1 MQKAKLTL
9 VGAGPG
15 DPELIT
21 LKGMRALQ
29 QADAVLYDALANP
42 ELLRY
47 VKEGAPAIF
56 VGKRKDQH
64 AFAQEEINQL
74 IVDLAH
80 KHGHVVRLKGGD
92 PFVFGR
98 GFEELQAARQHGIDV
113 EYVPGISSA
122 NAVAGLAGIPITH
135 RGTSESYWVIT
146 ATNSAGEVSDDLHA
160 AARTKA
166 TVVVLMGV
174 GQLDKIVDTYRKAG
188 SENLPVAIIQSGSLP
203 HQKAIT
209 GTIGTISRK
218 ATENKIEAPAVIVI
232 GEVVHLHEDFEPAL
246 LQQTDNVTAPPF
258 DYQLALEK
266 QLEKIKQA
274 GSYRYFLDVNKSA
287 QHFPK
292 FYFED
297 YQGQKKQAI
306 NWCSNDYLCMSVN
319 EEVISRLSFV
329 AHRSGAGS
337 GGTRNISG
345 TTIYHRELEQTLAS
359 LHRKE
364 AALIFG
370 GAYLANLTALG
381 TLGKLLPGCIFL
393 SDARNHASIIE
404 GIRASGGEKQ
414 IFRHNDVR
422 HLEELLQRIPRGTPK
437 VVVFE
442 SIYSM
447 SGNVA
452 PVREILALTKKY
464 NALSYIDE
472 VHAVGMYGAHGG
484 GVVSEL
490 QLEDSIDI
498 VNGTLAKG
506 FGVIGGY
513 VAGNKTIV
521 DAIRSFG
528 SGFIFTTSLPPAVC
542 AAATKSIEWL
552 RENPEVKVTFQ
563 HKVTQLREV
572 LAAHGIPF
580 VANQSHI
587 TTVQVGNATACKQM
601 ADVLLHEHGVYIQ
614 PVNYP
619 TVPRGEECLRLTVT
633 LRHEEKDMIA
643 LAKSLSA
650 VLAAAKRQAA
660 DQIKPESFSA

>member
-1 MQKAKLTL
+1 MRKAKLTL

-21 LKGMRALQ
+21 LKGMRSLQ
-29 QADAVLYDALANP
+29 HADAVLYDALANP

-64 AFAQEEINQL
+64 AFTQEEINQL
-74 IVDLAH
+74 IVELAQ

-98 GFEELQAARQHGIDV
+98 GFEELQAARQHGIEV
-113 EYVPGISSA
+113 AYVPGISSA
-122 NAVAGLAGIPITH
+122 NAVAGLAGVPITH

-146 ATNSAGEVSDDLHA
+146 ATNSAGEISDDLQT

-174 GQLDKIVDTYRKAG
+174 GQLEKIVDTYRKAH

-218 ATENKIEAPAVIVI
+218 AKEKEIEAPAVIVI
-232 GEVVHLHEDFEPAL
+232 GEVVHLHEDFEREHPQQSETPVAAPFNYEAAL
-246 LQQTDNVTAPPF
+246 G
-258 DYQLALEK
+258 K
-266 QLEKIKQA
+266 QLENLKQA

-297 YQGQKKQAI
+297 YQGQKKQAT

-345 TTIYHRELEQTLAS
+345 TTIYHGELEQTLAS
-359 LHRKE
+359 LHRKD

-381 TLGKLLPGCIFL
+381 TLGKLLPGCVFL

-404 GIRASGGEKQ
+404 GIRASGAEKR

-422 HLEELLQRIPRGTPK
+422 HLEELLQRIPSGTPK
-437 VVVFE
+437 IVVFE

-447 SGNVA
+447 SGSVA

-472 VHAVGMYGAHGG
+472 VHAVGMYGTEGG
-484 GVVSEL
+484 GFVSAL
-490 QLEDSIDI
+490 QLEASVDF

-506 FGVIGGY
+506 FGVFGGY
-513 VAGNKTIV
+513 VAGSKTMV

-552 RENPEVKVTFQ
+552 RENPQVKLTF
-563 HKVTQLREV
+563 HRKVMQLREI
-572 LAAHGIPF
+572 LAAHGISF
-580 VANQSHI
+580 VENKSHI
-587 TTVQVGNATACKQM
+587 TTIHVGHAAACKQI
-601 ADVLLHEHGVYIQ
+601 ADVLLHEHGIYIQ
-614 PVNYP
+614 PVNFP

-633 LRHEEKDMIA
+633 TRHEEKDMIS
-643 LAKSLSA
+643 LAKHLSA
-650 VLAAAKRQAA
+650 VLAAVKR
-660 DQIKPESFSA
+660 DVTGRIKPETFSA